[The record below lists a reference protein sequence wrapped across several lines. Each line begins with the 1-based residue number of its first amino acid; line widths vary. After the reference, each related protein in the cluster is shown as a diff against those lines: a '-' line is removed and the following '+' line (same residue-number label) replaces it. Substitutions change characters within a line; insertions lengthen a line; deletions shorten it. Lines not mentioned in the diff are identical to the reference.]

1 MHAIRLV
8 PNSRSHPFHLQI
20 IRSLLHLTK
29 HTQTYIPIS
38 THLVP
43 ILVACLVPSARPKS
57 STLRPLDFDVNI
69 RVPQQYVKT
78 RVLSEVLTEETV
90 FLLAEWLAS
99 APVHGSIAFPE
110 IIVPITILLRKSV
123 KNAKTGSAK
132 EGALVKVFVERVE
145 ESAKWMEQKRKGVQF
160 APGKL
165 KAVHDWEDE
174 LKAKLEDSPLGKYV
188 KVQRKTR
195 EKRRK
200 LVEKVCIG
208 RGLMEWQKLTVHFY
222 TNRLGKAKTRFW
234 RRIERFMCCCCVI
247 LGAMMSVISYL
258 HILTTCMKYKKAKQ

>member
-1 MHAIRLV
+1 MHCPRPRLRRRLRKSEREGERTQATNLSACASVRRGYQVRVLSYPSLSAILISILRAIRLV

-29 HTQTYIPIS
+29 HTQTYVPIS

-43 ILVACLVPSARPKS
+43 ILVVCLVPSGRPKS

-69 RVPQQYVKT
+69 RIPQQYVKT
-78 RVLSEVLTEETV
+78 RVLSEGLTEETM

-99 APVHGSIAFPE
+99 SPVHGSIAFPE
-110 IIVPITILLRKSV
+110 IVVPITILLRKSI

-145 ESAKWMEQKRKGVQF
+145 ESAKWMEQRRKGVQF

-165 KAVHDWEDE
+165 RAVHDWEDE
-174 LKAKLEDSPLGKYV
+174 LKTKMEDSPLGKYV

-200 LVEKVCIG
+200 LVEKVDIDSSF
-208 RGLMEWQKLTVHFY
+208 L
-222 TNRLGKAKTRFW
+222 
-234 RRIERFMCCCCVI
+234 
-247 LGAMMSVISYL
+247 AMR
-258 HILTTCMKYKKAKQ
+258 

>member
-1 MHAIRLV
+1 MRRGYQVRVLSYPSLSHLIINLGAIRLV

-43 ILVACLVPSARPKS
+43 ILVACLVPSGRPKS

-69 RVPQQYVKT
+69 RIPQQYVKT
-78 RVLSEVLTEETV
+78 RVLSEGLTEETM

-99 APVHGSIAFPE
+99 SPVHGSIAFPE
-110 IIVPITILLRKSV
+110 IVVPITILLRKSI

-145 ESAKWMEQKRKGVQF
+145 ESAKWMEQRRKGVQF

-165 KAVHDWEDE
+165 RAVHEWEDE
-174 LKAKLEDSPLGKYV
+174 LKTKLDETPLGKYV

-200 LVEKVCIG
+200 LVEKVGI
-208 RGLMEWQKLTVHFY
+208 H
-222 TNRLGKAKTRFW
+222 
-234 RRIERFMCCCCVI
+234 
-247 LGAMMSVISYL
+247 
-258 HILTTCMKYKKAKQ
+258 